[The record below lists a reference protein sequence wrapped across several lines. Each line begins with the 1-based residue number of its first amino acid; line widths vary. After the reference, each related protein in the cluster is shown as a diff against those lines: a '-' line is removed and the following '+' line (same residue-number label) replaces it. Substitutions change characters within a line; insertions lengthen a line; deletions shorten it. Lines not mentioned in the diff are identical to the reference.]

1 MTLCTRFPAL
11 TPFSVRRERFS
22 EVLRL
27 FVRIKRYSESEK
39 MRELND
45 GEKPPEGSFVIG
57 NTLYTPAKEDD
68 WY

>member
-1 MTLCTRFPAL
+1 
-11 TPFSVRRERFS
+11 
-22 EVLRL
+22 VLRL

-57 NTLYTPAKEDD
+57 NTLYTPAKDDD